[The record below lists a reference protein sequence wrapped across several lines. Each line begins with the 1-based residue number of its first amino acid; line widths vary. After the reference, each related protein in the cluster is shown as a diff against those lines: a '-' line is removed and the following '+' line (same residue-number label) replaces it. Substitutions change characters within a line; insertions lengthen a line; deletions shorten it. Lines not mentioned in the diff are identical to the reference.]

1 MDQQIYRQIGR
12 QIRRA
17 RESLGMSQEE
27 LARSLGY
34 SSPATISYYE
44 GGGRKISIVDLRRIG
59 DIVGLPLN
67 YFLEEHASPAASFV
81 KLRAQKV
88 RPSARASLADFV
100 AFARKNG
107 SRPLHPMKG
116 EFNPNPDRAAKQV
129 LKLADTSR
137 PPVRLRAVA
146 AALDVPVYDWQ
157 FPDEISGVF
166 FSEDGVVAVGVNEQH
181 PYVRQRF
188 TTAHELGHF
197 VFDSERDL
205 FVDFA
210 AADATAMG
218 DNGGAN
224 SLSERKANRFAAALL
239 IPRDW
244 IEEDVGTYGPDLTLL
259 AKRYEVSEQ
268 ALWFRLLNLRL
279 VESDA
284 AREWVG

>member
-1 MDQQIYRQIGR
+1 M
-12 QIRRA
+12 
-17 RESLGMSQEE
+17 
-27 LARSLGY
+27 
-34 SSPATISYYE
+34 
-44 GGGRKISIVDLRRIG
+44 
-59 DIVGLPLN
+59 
-67 YFLEEHASPAASFV
+67 
-81 KLRAQKV
+81 
-88 RPSARASLADFV
+88 
-100 AFARKNG
+100 
-107 SRPLHPMKG
+107 
-116 EFNPNPDRAAKQV
+116 
-129 LKLADTSR
+129 
-137 PPVRLRAVA
+137 
-146 AALDVPVYDWQ
+146 DVPVYDWQ